1 MTFLCGILLVQQLP
15 LLPPLSW
22 SLVLI
27 PLMALCWWRR
37 ALLPVLFFVGGMA
50 WITLYAGIILQ
61 NILPQE
67 LEGKDLRLSGV
78 IADLPKSSERG
89 VRFKFNVLSAQLPDA
104 KHVAKISNNVKL
116 NIPETIQLT
125 SYDPEFTPRV
135 GDKWNFLV
143 RLKRP
148 YGFQNPGGFDYEGYL
163 FHERIRATGYIR
175 SNEPP
180 RLINSDLSSRPIG
193 RFRQNLSEG
202 IRNALPEN
210 AFAGMI
216 TAFANGDE
224 TGIANNQWEVLQR
237 TGTTHLIAISGM
249 NIGLVAGIA
258 FFLMRWLWALPG
270 FTVLRFPA
278 QKAAAISALAA
289 AIAYAALAGFAIP
302 TQRAMIMLAVVM
314 GALLLNRRPRPSHL
328 LATAL
333 LLVLLYDPLAVMSA
347 GFWLSF
353 AAIGVILLAIHG
365 RVDETRRSQWGRIQC
380 VIAIGMLPL
389 MLAMF
394 QQSSVSGPL
403 ANMLAIPVIEI
414 IVIPVTLLGVFCL
427 VILPQ
432 AVSTFLF
439 QIAAWTMSKLW
450 LALEYLAGLDQ
461 TLWVQHAPLG
471 WALACALFGTLLL
484 LAPRGWP
491 ARWLGIIWLLPMFL
505 VRPAGPGPGELWF
518 TLLDV
523 GQGLAAVARTQHHT
537 LVFDSGPRFSE
548 RFDTGRAVVAPYLR
562 ASGVDSIDTLII
574 SHGDNDHIGGAES
587 LIKAFPP
594 NRILSSVPK
603 RLPGGEH
610 CIAGQTWRWDGVE
623 FTVLNPQKI
632 TVQGNNASCVL
643 LIKSTQGNVLLTGDI
658 EAETEENLIRNW
670 GTALHVQFLVVP
682 HHGSKTSSTQAFI
695 DTIDPQFALFPFGY
709 KNRYRHPNQQVVE
722 RYRMHGTQLL
732 DSPAQGAIT
741 IKLSAR
747 KPEITGYREAHKR
760 YWFSQ

>member
-1 MTFLCGILLVQQLP
+1 LAFLCGILLVQQLP

-22 SLVLI
+22 SFVLI
-27 PLMALCWWRR
+27 PLATLCWWRR
-37 ALLPVLFFVGGMA
+37 AFLPVLFLVGGMV
-50 WITLYAGIILQ
+50 WITLYAGVLLKDS
-61 NILPQE
+61 LPPQ
-67 LEGKDLRLSGV
+67 LEGKDLHVEGI
-78 IADLPKSSERG
+78 IADLPKPAERG
-89 VRFKFNVLSAQLPDA
+89 VRFKFDVLNASLPDSHGA
-104 KHVAKISNNVKL
+104 NAIL
-116 NIPETIQLT
+116 NDTQLDIPHIIQLT
-125 SYDPEFTPRV
+125 SYDPDFVPHV
-135 GDKWNFLV
+135 GDKWSFLV

-148 YGFQNPGGFDYEGYL
+148 QGFQNPGGFDYEGYL

-180 RLINSDLSSRPIG
+180 RLISSDLSSRPIG
-193 RFRQNLSEG
+193 RFRQHLSEG
-202 IRNALPEN
+202 IRAALPEN
-210 AFAGMI
+210 AFAGI
-216 TAFANGDE
+216 INAFANGDE
-224 TGIANNQWEVLQR
+224 TGIENKQWDVLQR

-249 NIGLVAGIA
+249 NIGLIAGIA

-270 FTVLRFPA
+270 FIVLRLPA
-278 QKAAAISALAA
+278 QKVAAISALVA

-314 GALLLNRRPRPSHL
+314 GAILLNRRPRPSHL

-333 LLVLLYDPLAVMSA
+333 FLVLLYDPLAVISA

-365 RVDETRRSQWGRIQC
+365 RVDETRRSQWGRIQW
-380 VIAIGMLPL
+380 VVAIGLLPL

-414 IVIPVTLLGVFCL
+414 IVIPMTLLGVFCL
-427 VILPQ
+427 VVLPQ
-432 AVSTFLF
+432 AISTFLF

-450 LALEYLAGLDQ
+450 VALEYLASLDQ
-461 TLWVQHAPLG
+461 TLWVQHAPVG
-471 WALACALFGTLLL
+471 WALTCALLGILLL

-491 ARWLGIIWLLPMFL
+491 ARWLGIIWLLPMFM
-505 VRPAGPGPGELWF
+505 VRPAGPAPGELWF

-548 RFDTGRAVVAPYLR
+548 RFDTGRAVIAPYLR
-562 ASGVDSIDTLII
+562 DSGVDNIDTLII
-574 SHGDNDHIGGAES
+574 SHGDNDHIGGAAS
-587 LIKAFPP
+587 LLAAFPP
-594 NRILSSVPK
+594 QRVLSSVPE

-610 CIAGQTWRWDGVE
+610 CLAGQSWRWDDVE
-623 FTVLNPQKI
+623 FSILSPDKI

-643 LIKSTQGNVLLTGDI
+643 LIKSANGNVLLTGDI
-658 EAETEENLIRNW
+658 EAKTEGNLTRQWNPDLDI
-670 GTALHVQFLVVP
+670 QFLIVP

-695 DTIDPQFALFPFGY
+695 DAIDPQFALFPFGY

-722 RYRMHGTQLL
+722 RYRAHGSQLL

-741 IKLSAR
+741 VKLRAHD
-747 KPEITGYREAHKR
+747 PEITGYREAHKR

>member
-1 MTFLCGILLVQQLP
+1 LCGILLVQQLP
-15 LLPPLSW
+15 LLPPQSW

-27 PLMALCWWRR
+27 PLAALCWWKRV
-37 ALLPVLFFVGGMA
+37 LLPVLFLAGGMA
-50 WITLYAGIILQ
+50 WITLYAGILLQ
-61 NILPQE
+61 DSLAPE
-67 LEGKDLRLSGV
+67 LEGKDLHVDGV
-78 IADLPKSSERG
+78 IADLPKPSERG
-89 VRFKFNVLSAQLPDA
+89 VRFKFDVLAARLPGSDRTGAILNSAQ
-104 KHVAKISNNVKL
+104 IS
-116 NIPETIQLT
+116 IPRTIQLN
-125 SYDPEFTPRV
+125 SYDPGFSPRV

-148 YGFQNPGGFDYEGYL
+148 HGFQNPGGFDYEGYL

-180 RLINSDLSSRPIG
+180 RLVSSDLSSRPIG

-278 QKAAAISALAA
+278 QKAAAISALVA

-333 LLVLLYDPLAVMSA
+333 LLVLLFDPLAVMSA

-365 RVDETRRSQWGRIQC
+365 RVDETRRSQWGRIQW

-450 LALEYLAGLDQ
+450 LALEYLASLDQ

-471 WALACALFGTLLL
+471 WALACAVIGTLWL

-491 ARWLGIIWLLPMFL
+491 ARWLGIIWLLPMFM

-537 LVFDSGPRFSE
+537 LVFDSGPHFSE

-562 ASGVDSIDTLII
+562 AGGVDNIDTLII
-574 SHGDNDHIGGAES
+574 SHGDNDHIGGAKS
-587 LIKAFPP
+587 LLAAFPP
-594 NRILSSVPK
+594 QRILSSVPK

-610 CIAGQTWRWDGVE
+610 CIAGQTWHWDGVE
-623 FTVLNPQKI
+623 FNILSPHNVTVK
-632 TVQGNNASCVL
+632 GNNASCVL
-643 LIKSTQGNVLLTGDI
+643 LIESAHGSVLLTGDI
-658 EAETEENLIRNW
+658 EAKTEKYLISQWNPVRQI
-670 GTALHVQFLVVP
+670 QFLVVP

-695 DTIDPQFALFPFGY
+695 DTVDPQFALFPFGY
-709 KNRYRHPNQQVVE
+709 KNRYRHPHQQVVQ
-722 RYRMHGTQLL
+722 RYRAHGSQLL

-741 IKLSAR
+741 VKLNAR